1 MTFEQFKKAVENY
14 RNDIIISKHGEFCN
28 NSSKNTLGVIFIKNG
43 KKSKVYNYSGTY
55 SEILTKLNIPH
66 ATRDRIDTVKQTL
79 AKLMEEHG
87 EEDFFGE
94 VIDNTEEINR
104 YKEELSNLLSAP
116 LVD

>member
-1 MTFEQFKKAVENY
+1 MTFEQFKKTVEGY
-14 RNDIIISKHGEFCN
+14 RNDIIVSKHGEFCN

-66 ATRDRIDTVKQTL
+66 ATRDRIETVKRTL
-79 AKLMEEHG
+79 ASLIEENG
-87 EEDFFGE
+87 IEDFFGE
-94 VIDNTEEINR
+94 VIDNTEEIDR
-104 YKEELSNLLSAP
+104 YKEELSNLLSVP